1 MLYEPSNIFYDFM
14 RIHLFSKFKDT
25 NIMYTMLLGGLM
37 YLWNDERIRVQILS
51 CLDGRR
57 MFAWMHRIVP
67 GWTRRSIVLEGKRC
81 EVMYSYRETALTT
94 HTFSEKFQAVWKYI
108 EDHMSEFSDVYHL
121 QEFHSMSHASVQGPD
136 PTKVKIRNLAM
147 FIISQPSTFLL
158 DPHLHIY
165 GHVQLTKQISKN
177 ERNEGREIDVVRITL
192 YSYVTSME
200 HLRAWLDDVHTT
212 YRTAIQGARSG
223 NQYIYTL
230 FPMVA
235 SATASNGGQ
244 PLTCWNETVFDT
256 TRQFSNLFFQEK
268 AEVLK
273 KIDFFLHNREWYYE
287 YGIPYTLGIGLY
299 GKPGTGKTSFIK
311 CLAKYTGRHVVLLSF
326 KHIRTKKQLEN
337 YFFESQY
344 HVGNEEGSVGFD
356 KKILVMEDID
366 CIGDIVLDRSR
377 QFGGS
382 TSVPNVA
389 EASYP
394 RGYEKK
400 ENVTLAPKDR
410 NGKEDVVVVEECLT
424 LDDILNLLDGIR
436 ETPGRILVIT
446 SNHYDRL
453 DPALVRPGRIDLTLP
468 MTYASHDTIRQIY
481 AHFFKTPIDES
492 VFLSEN
498 MTAEYQFSP
507 AELVNMYVNSHGNPD
522 KFLSRLMST

>member
-1 MLYEPSNIFYDFM
+1 VNGV
-14 RIHLFSKFKDT
+14 HA
-25 NIMYTMLLGGLM
+25 
-37 YLWNDERIRVQILS
+37 
-51 CLDGRR
+51 C
-57 MFAWMHRIVP
+57 
-67 GWTRRSIVLEGKRC
+67 
-81 EVMYSYRETALTT
+81 AL
-94 HTFSEKFQAVWKYI
+94 
-108 EDHMSEFSDVYHL
+108 
-121 QEFHSMSHASVQGPD
+121 P
-136 PTKVKIRNLAM
+136 
-147 FIISQPSTFLL
+147 
-158 DPHLHIY
+158 
-165 GHVQLTKQISKN
+165 
-177 ERNEGREIDVVRITL
+177 
-192 YSYVTSME
+192 
-200 HLRAWLDDVHTT
+200 
-212 YRTAIQGARSG
+212 
-223 NQYIYTL
+223 
-230 FPMVA
+230 
-235 SATASNGGQ
+235 
-244 PLTCWNETVFDT
+244 
-256 TRQFSNLFFQEK
+256 
-268 AEVLK
+268 
-273 KIDFFLHNREWYYE
+273 
-287 YGIPYTLGIGLY
+287 IP
-299 GKPGTGKTSFIK
+299 
-311 CLAKYTGRHVVLLSF
+311 
-326 KHIRTKKQLEN
+326 KKQLEN